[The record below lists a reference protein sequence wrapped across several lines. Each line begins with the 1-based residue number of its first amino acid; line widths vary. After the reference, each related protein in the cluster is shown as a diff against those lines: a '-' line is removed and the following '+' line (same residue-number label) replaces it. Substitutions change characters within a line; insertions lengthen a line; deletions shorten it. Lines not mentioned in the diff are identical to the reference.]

1 MVFPFILCF
10 LKFQGKLL
18 FQLVPKHPLLL
29 SSDQIIWI
37 SNSFGLVFCSFTL
50 GGVKLVAPWLRQMVQ
65 LFGTT
70 AREIWGSRPRG
81 CSLPAFWHISSIS
94 VAHQWHIS
102 GTSVAHQWHLSGT
115 SVAHHW
121 HIRGTSMAHQWYHQ
135 WHISGTVLLE
145 QQLGMLL
152 TSTVCTELSGK
163 AFRWAALKDVGQ
175 PRRES
180 GHSQCRSLLP
190 AA

>member
-1 MVFPFILCF
+1 MGKGAEKRKSLVNKHGHSGSTLHNKQHFISCS
-10 LKFQGKLL
+10 QEIC
-18 FQLVPKHPLLL
+18 PKPGQRWHSLLL
-29 SSDQIIWI
+29 QVS
-37 SNSFGLVFCSFTL
+37 
-50 GGVKLVAPWLRQMVQ
+50 VKAAQPSW
-65 LFGTT
+65 GTT
-70 AREIWGSRPRG
+70 LQRSAVIR
-81 CSLPAFWHISSIS
+81 H
-94 VAHQWHIS
+94 HQWHI
-102 GTSVAHQWHLSGT
+102 SGT

-163 AFRWAALKDVGQ
+163 AFLWAALKDTGQ

>member
-94 VAHQWHIS
+94 K
-102 GTSVAHQWHLSGT
+102 
-115 SVAHHW
+115 
-121 HIRGTSMAHQWYHQ
+121 
-135 WHISGTVLLE
+135 VL
-145 QQLGMLL
+145 
-152 TSTVCTELSGK
+152 VH
-163 AFRWAALKDVGQ
+163 AFIFSLHCRKMG
-175 PRRES
+175 
-180 GHSQCRSLLP
+180 GSQGGGLDLLP
-190 AA
+190 PRGILEVIRISKRSFRSAAYSPYIANLPFTERCPGRDFPLD

>member
-1 MVFPFILCF
+1 MGKGAEKRKSLVNKHGHSGSTLHNKQHFISCS
-10 LKFQGKLL
+10 QEIC
-18 FQLVPKHPLLL
+18 PKPGQRWHSLLL
-29 SSDQIIWI
+29 QVS
-37 SNSFGLVFCSFTL
+37 
-50 GGVKLVAPWLRQMVQ
+50 VKAAQPHW
-65 LFGTT
+65 GTT
-70 AREIWGSRPRG
+70 LQRSAVIRHHQWHFSGTSV
-81 CSLPAFWHISSIS
+81 AHHWHISSIS

-102 GTSVAHQWHLSGT
+102 GTSVAHQWHISGT
-115 SVAHHW
+115 SLAHHW
-121 HIRGTSMAHQWYHQ
+121 HICGTSMAHQWYHQ

-163 AFRWAALKDVGQ
+163 AFLWAALKDTGQ